1 MSWQDWWVWA
11 AGALVLGILE
21 TLAPGYVFLGF
32 CFGAGAVAGV
42 LLFGGPLAAVLAGS
56 LPLTVLTF
64 AALSL
69 VAWIVMRQVMGVRKG
84 QVKTWERD
92 INED

>member
-1 MSWQDWWVWA
+1 MGWQDWWVWA

-32 CFGAGAVAGV
+32 SFGAGAVAG
-42 LLFGGPLAAVLAGS
+42 LMLFGGPLAALLQGS
-56 LPLTVLTF
+56 LALTVLAF
-64 AALSL
+64 AVLSL
-69 VAWIVMRQVMGVRKG
+69 VAWVVLRQAMGVRKG
-84 QVKTWERD
+84 QVKTWDRD